1 MTILQRYLLG
11 AFARLFALA
20 LSAFVGIYLL
30 IDFFEKVDDFIEHQA
45 PVTLYI
51 TYFASKIPLI
61 ASQVVPLAVLL
72 AVFMTLG
79 GFSRTSELT
88 AMRAGGMSLLR
99 ITLPL
104 LALCFVLSL
113 LVLAAN
119 EYLVPLSVRE
129 SNRVLQF
136 QMLGKQTQAVK
147 LDRLWFREE
156 HAIVNIRLALP
167 EQQALQG
174 VTLYNLDDRA
184 QLLTRT
190 DGEKALYAGN
200 VWTLHNATVYHF
212 DPLTGEVSGVEHH
225 DTLPLAIGKTPADFR
240 TTTARNEEIGILQLH
255 TLARRVE
262 AEGYDPTRYLVDL
275 HGRTATPFACFIMAF
290 LGIPFALQRGRGS
303 NLAVGIAISVAIGIT
318 YHIFQGILLAF
329 GYSGAVVPLVA
340 AWAPNL
346 LFGLLGI
353 WMMLMTRQ

>member
-1 MTILQRYLLG
+1 MTILNRYLLA
-11 AFARLFALA
+11 AFLRLFALA

-45 PVTLYI
+45 PFTLYL
-51 TYFASKIPLI
+51 TYFASKTPLI
-61 ASQVVPLAVLL
+61 ICQIVPLAVLM

-88 AMRAGGMSLLR
+88 AMRAGGVSLGR

-104 LALCFVLSL
+104 LSLCFALSL

-129 SNRVLQF
+129 SNRIIHGELTGRPQ
-136 QMLGKQTQAVK
+136 QAAK
-147 LDRLWFREE
+147 LDRLWFREQGT
-156 HAIVNIRLALP
+156 IVNIRLALP
-167 EQQALQG
+167 EQDALQG
-174 VTLYNLDDRA
+174 VTLYTLDSNA
-184 QLLTRT
+184 QMITRT
-190 DGEKALYAGN
+190 DGERAIFSGQG
-200 VWTLHNATVYHF
+200 WTMTGVTVHHF
-212 DPLTGEVSGVEHH
+212 DPGSGEVTQVEHP
-225 DTLPLAIGKTPADFR
+225 DSLPLAIDKTPADFR
-240 TTTARNEEIGILQLH
+240 TTTESNEEIGISQLRS
-255 TLARRVE
+255 LARRVQ

-275 HGRTATPFACFIMAF
+275 HARTATPFASFIMAF

-303 NLAVGIAISVAIGIT
+303 NLALGIAISVAIGIT
-318 YHIFQGILLAF
+318 YHIMQGILIAL
-329 GYSGAVVPLVA
+329 GYSGVLPPMVA

-346 LFGLLGI
+346 LFGLIGV